1 MVADIS
7 PGSDSSLYYYG
18 TTGQY
23 SEYVAVDD
31 LLFFTAAVS
40 NAAGIGW
47 DHSLYVTDGT
57 AEGTSALL
65 TFEGIGTGTPPI
77 RELTF
82 TGTHL
87 FFRGATQ
94 LGGTGVPTSYGL
106 FAIAIVPE
114 PGTMLLVGLACS
126 GLIGINCRRRR

>member
-1 MVADIS
+1 MVADLA

-18 TTGQY
+18 TAGQY
-23 SEYVAVDD
+23 SEYVAVND
-31 LLFFTAAVS
+31 LLFFTAAVR
-40 NAAGIGW
+40 NAAGMGW

-57 AEGTSALL
+57 ADGTSALL
-65 TFEGIGTGTPPI
+65 TFEGINTGTPPI

-94 LGGTGVPTSYGL
+94 FGGTGVPTSFGL

-114 PGTMLLVGLACS
+114 PGVLSLAGLAC
-126 GLIGINCRRRR
+126 LCLNWFYRQRRH